1 MSVANRL
8 REAVR
13 SQTAHANRNDQ
24 TGFHV
29 LPKNDDTGFAPRRET
44 TRVPPSSAVDVANVD
59 AWLIDL
65 DNTLYPATVDLFPQ
79 FDARVGQYISRLLGV
94 GPDEAARLQIKIW
107 NEYGNS
113 LRGLMSMYDCAPLD
127 FIEFIHDIDL
137 TSIDA
142 SPLLDQ
148 ALRRLPG
155 RKLIFTN
162 GSAAHAERV
171 MARMGVAHHFEAI
184 FDIVASGFA
193 TKPETVV
200 YRDIVKRFGLQ
211 PARTMMVD
219 DVAANLEP
227 AHRLGMR
234 TVWVRSRAV
243 DSPLPTSGNRQDFVH
258 HETDDLLGFLQQ
270 ALDL

>member
-1 MSVANRL
+1 
-8 REAVR
+8 
-13 SQTAHANRNDQ
+13 
-24 TGFHV
+24 V
-29 LPKNDDTGFAPRRET
+29 LLKNDDTDFSPPRESR
-44 TRVPPSSAVDVANVD
+44 RVLPAAAVDVANVD

-94 GPDEAARLQIKIW
+94 GADEAGRLQIKIW

-113 LRGLMSMYDCAPLD
+113 LRGLMSLYDCAPLD

-137 TSIDA
+137 TSIAA
-142 SPLLDQ
+142 SPRLDQ

-155 RKLIFTN
+155 RKLIFTS

-171 MARMGVAHHFEAI
+171 MARMGVAHHFEAV
-184 FDIVASGFA
+184 FDIIASGFA
-193 TKPETVV
+193 TKPEAVV
-200 YRDIVKRFGLQ
+200 YRDIVKRFGLD
-211 PARTMMVD
+211 PVRTMMVD

-234 TVWVRSRAV
+234 TVWIRSRAANA
-243 DSPLPTSGNRQDFVH
+243 PQPTSRSRHDFVH
-258 HETDDLLGFLQQ
+258 RETDDLLEFLQQ
-270 ALDL
+270 ALDLRRV